1 MMWSDDA
8 MRSGRVSGVELQ
20 NTRLTHLRESLRS
33 SLWFVPS
40 LFVAAALLLAVATV
54 ALDRHL
60 GGEPPWLAYS
70 GGPTSGQLILTT
82 IATSMMTF
90 TGLVFTITIVVLQL
104 ASSQFSPRVLRSFLR
119 DRGSQASLGIFTA
132 TFVYALFI
140 LGQIRTGSVGPV
152 FVPGLSITVA
162 LSLVTM
168 SLIVFVYFVNHIA
181 QSIRVVNIIASVAQ
195 ETHSSIDAI
204 WTTAAPDRPSR
215 EPVLSPP
222 LRVVPLH
229 RRGGGVVLG
238 LDVLGLVDLAT
249 RHGCVLKLVPSVGDF
264 VANRAPLFEIYGS
277 GSQPSV
283 EDLHRHVDLGRERTM
298 RQDPAFGLRQLVD
311 IAVKALSPAINDPTT
326 AVQAIDRLHDILCHL
341 VRLPEPE
348 SVYPD
353 GAGEIRLVREPETWR
368 GLVALAFEEIR
379 EYGGSSVQVHRR
391 LRASLEELRSLAPPD
406 REEPILRHLALLNRS
421 AKRHFPDLAERLLAA
436 ESDQSGIGGEP
447 DEG

>member
-1 MMWSDDA
+1 MWSDDVV
-8 MRSGRVSGVELQ
+8 RSGRASGVEVRD
-20 NTRLTHLRESLRS
+20 TRLTHLHESLRS

-40 LFVAAALLLAVATV
+40 VFVAAALLLAVVTL

-60 GGEPPWLAYS
+60 DGEPAWLSFS
-70 GGPTSGQLILTT
+70 GGPTSAQLILAT
-82 IATSMMTF
+82 IATAMMTF

-119 DRGSQASLGIFTA
+119 DRGSQTSLGIFTA
-132 TFVYALFI
+132 TFAFALFI

-152 FVPGLSITVA
+152 FVPGLSTTVA
-162 LSLVTM
+162 LSLVTI

-181 QSIRVVNIIASVAQ
+181 QSIRVVNIIASVAA
-195 ETHSSIDAI
+195 ETHASIDAV
-204 WTTAAPDRPSR
+204 WTTVATARPP
-215 EPVLSPP
+215 EDAFLSPP
-222 LRVVPLH
+222 FRAVPLN

-238 LDVLGLVDLAT
+238 LDVKGLVDVAT
-249 RHGCVLKLVPSVGDF
+249 RHGCVLKMVPRVGDF
-264 VANRAPLFEIYGS
+264 VANQAPLFEIS
-277 GSQPSV
+277 RTDSPPTA
-283 EDLHRHVDLGRERTM
+283 EELHRHVDLGRERTM

-311 IAVKALSPAINDPTT
+311 IAAKALSPAVNDPTT

-341 VRLPEPE
+341 VRLPEPAT
-348 SVYPD
+348 VYCD
-353 GAGEIRLVREPETWR
+353 GTGEIRLVRETETWS

-406 REEPILRHLALLNRS
+406 RQEPVVRQLTLLKRS
-421 AKRHFPDLAERLLAA
+421 ARRHFPDLAERLLAD

-447 DEG
+447 EED

>member
-1 MMWSDDA
+1 MMCSDDA

-152 FVPGLSITVA
+152 FVPGLSRHRIGRSPSCAT
-162 LSLVTM
+162 S
-168 SLIVFVYFVNHIA
+168 
-181 QSIRVVNIIASVAQ
+181 
-195 ETHSSIDAI
+195 HS
-204 WTTAAPDRPSR
+204 
-215 EPVLSPP
+215 
-222 LRVVPLH
+222 
-229 RRGGGVVLG
+229 
-238 LDVLGLVDLAT
+238 
-249 RHGCVLKLVPSVGDF
+249 
-264 VANRAPLFEIYGS
+264 
-277 GSQPSV
+277 
-283 EDLHRHVDLGRERTM
+283 
-298 RQDPAFGLRQLVD
+298 
-311 IAVKALSPAINDPTT
+311 
-326 AVQAIDRLHDILCHL
+326 
-341 VRLPEPE
+341 
-348 SVYPD
+348 
-353 GAGEIRLVREPETWR
+353 
-368 GLVALAFEEIR
+368 
-379 EYGGSSVQVHRR
+379 
-391 LRASLEELRSLAPPD
+391 
-406 REEPILRHLALLNRS
+406 
-421 AKRHFPDLAERLLAA
+421 
-436 ESDQSGIGGEP
+436 
-447 DEG
+447 